1 MALTDKQ
8 KRFCEEY
15 VVDLNATQAAIRAK
29 YSPKTA
35 QEQSSRLLSN
45 VMVKAEI
52 ARLQAERSQR
62 TSVDADWVVV
72 RLVKE
77 AEDRSEGAT
86 QGGRIRALELLGK
99 HVGLF
104 AEKVEHSGT
113 LTQTHIYL
121 PKKEDKSDGDR
132 ERSD

>member
-121 PKKEDKSDGDR
+121 PKKQEPNADSDG
-132 ERSD
+132 